1 MHILLTPVSREASAE
16 QQVQA
21 QLVALKKEIEAAANA
36 AVAKVPANADPLTKE
51 KARTEALEQAF
62 ITLAQEKSAN
72 TSKKEGGDTNWFRR
86 SAGLSESFTRAAFA
100 LKLYQ
105 LSDPVKS
112 PFGYHL
118 ILVTDRRPGKEI
130 KFEDVKAEAKEI
142 YSERLREMVCDYM
155 RGRSTISITQ
165 K

>member
-1 MHILLTPVSREASAE
+1 M
-16 QQVQA
+16 
-21 QLVALKKEIEAAANA
+21 
-36 AVAKVPANADPLTKE
+36 
-51 KARTEALEQAF
+51 
-62 ITLAQEKSAN
+62 
-72 TSKKEGGDTNWFRR
+72 
-86 SAGLSESFTRAAFA
+86 
-100 LKLYQ
+100 YQ